1 LITEQQIE
9 DLILEHLDG
18 GDKFLV
24 ALKVRPGNKIMVFID
39 GDSNVTIDD
48 CVKLSRFL
56 ESKLDRDVNDFEL
69 QISSAGI
76 DQPLKFARQ
85 YPKNIGRGI
94 KVITAEGE
102 MLIGTLVSADNNGI
116 NIKIPAEKKKKI
128 EERQIF
134 VPFEK
139 IKESKIEISF
149 KK

>member
-9 DLILEHLDG
+9 DLIFEHLDG
-18 GDKFLV
+18 SDKFLV
-24 ALKVRPGNKIMVFID
+24 TLKVRPGNKIMVFID
-39 GDSNVTIDD
+39 GDSNVTIAD

-69 QISSAGI
+69 QVSSAGI
-76 DQPLKFARQ
+76 DQPIKLIRQ

-94 KVITAEGE
+94 KVVTLDAET
-102 MLIGTLVSADNNGI
+102 LNGTLVGVDANGI
-116 NIKIPAEKKKKI
+116 NLKLPADKKKKV
-128 EERQIF
+128 EERQVS
-134 VPFEK
+134 VPFAN